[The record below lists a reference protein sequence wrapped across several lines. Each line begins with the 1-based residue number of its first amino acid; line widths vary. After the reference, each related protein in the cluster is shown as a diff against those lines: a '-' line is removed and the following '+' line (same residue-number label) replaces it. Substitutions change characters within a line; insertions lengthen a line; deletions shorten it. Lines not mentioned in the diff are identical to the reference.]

1 MFTKQEKEDIAKE
14 SLKKICDR
22 MPDWKLPGQT

>member
-14 SLKKICDR
+14 SLKKIRDR
-22 MPDWKLPGQT
+22 MPDWKLSGQT